1 MPDDPLPLQS
11 EPPGGSSAPAIDV
24 RARLTAAG
32 EVLLCSSV
40 PTQLA
45 IAAVLRAAGVRATTD
60 TGALSLTFVALLS
73 ALDTAVLVA
82 LMATLLVGRGERPRD
97 VWVGRPRVWRDV
109 SLGLASIPALF
120 LGVGGLMALLRVA
133 VPSLHNVERNPLEG
147 LLAEPGSAVV
157 FGLVAIVAGGL
168 REELQRAF
176 LLTRFER
183 YLGGTA
189 TGVAVLSIAFGL
201 GHMLQGLDAA
211 VTTGTLG
218 LLWALMYV
226 RRRSTLAPI
235 VSHAGFNALEV
246 LRAVSMGG

>member
-1 MPDDPLPLQS
+1 
-11 EPPGGSSAPAIDV
+11 
-24 RARLTAAG
+24 
-32 EVLLCSSV
+32 
-40 PTQLA
+40 
-45 IAAVLRAAGVRATTD
+45 
-60 TGALSLTFVALLS
+60 
-73 ALDTAVLVA
+73 
-82 LMATLLVGRGERPRD
+82 
-97 VWVGRPRVWRDV
+97 
-109 SLGLASIPALF
+109 
-120 LGVGGLMALLRVA
+120 MALLRVA

-246 LRAVSMGG
+246 LRVVLMGA